1 MFTRLASMN
10 GHERLRLVGAWMRY
24 PFDLSLSSRP
34 SQVSLT
40 ILCPRAYVW
49 LHPPTSSPEAIT
61 KSQGTWRSVIWT
73 ALSTGLNLYRGCCQ
87 EALLASSLAWSL
99 MNSLSV
105 HDHVLLDLQVK
116 ETMCL
121 CPSYNAKIGFLK
133 AFILWNL
140 SILNIVSLKR
150 ERVTMRSWCHLKNK
164 VLIMKVKEPW
174 FILMSHNPIRC
185 LSFKSWMVDW
195 TDPHFNRRTQQHKSI
210 RHFRMN

>member
-1 MFTRLASMN
+1 MS
-10 GHERLRLVGAWMRY
+10 
-24 PFDLSLSSRP
+24 DS
-34 SQVSLT
+34 
-40 ILCPRAYVW
+40 I
-49 LHPPTSSPEAIT
+49 PPPSSPEAIT

>member
-10 GHERLRLVGAWMRY
+10 GHECLRLVGAWMRY

-34 SQVSLT
+34 SQASLK

-49 LHPPTSSPEAIT
+49 LHLPPPSSPEAIT
-61 KSQGTWRSVIWT
+61 KSQGTWRPVIWT

-87 EALLASSLAWSL
+87 EALLTSSLGWSL

-105 HDHVLLDLQVK
+105 HDHVLLGLQVK

-133 AFILWNL
+133 AFFFYKTCPFWI
-140 SILNIVSLKR
+140 
-150 ERVTMRSWCHLKNK
+150 
-164 VLIMKVKEPW
+164 
-174 FILMSHNPIRC
+174 
-185 LSFKSWMVDW
+185 
-195 TDPHFNRRTQQHKSI
+195 
-210 RHFRMN
+210 